1 MSQCPLPRALTLRY
15 RLRRGSEVRLQAV
28 SVLALPV
35 STNTVS
41 HVMRTVTRRW
51 DRLAYPPPPVPSLYQ
66 RTVPVSMRRW
76 SRVRV
81 VPTLSRRSPSR
92 PRVSDGPIPRRPPT
106 RQLRLPLSDKDIPP

>member
-1 MSQCPLPRALTLRY
+1 MFQCPLPRALTLRY
-15 RLRRGSEVRLQAV
+15 RLRRGSEVRLQVV
-28 SVLALPV
+28 SVVALPLP
-35 STNTVS
+35 TNTVS
-41 HVMRTVTRRW
+41 HAMRTVTRRW

-76 SRVRV
+76 SRV

-92 PRVSDGPIPRRPPT
+92 PRVREGPIPRRPPT